1 MWPNAIGF
9 AVFAFEGVG
18 IVLPVQDMTADKDR
32 YFKVVCFTVCS
43 IAALYIGFSELCLY
57 AWYGRFN
64 PNMPLITEY
73 LPRDNFFCQ
82 CVILLFN
89 VNMLITYAL
98 MIYPAN
104 KVLDSWFLSE
114 MESGPKK
121 RAYKNL

>member
-1 MWPNAIGF
+1 MVVSYFAIVSVQTNGWMDQNLPLVNTSMWPNAIGF

-18 IVLPVQDMTADKDR
+18 IVLPVQDMTADKDQ

-73 LPRDNFFCQ
+73 LPRDNFFC
-82 CVILLFN
+82 
-89 VNMLITYAL
+89 
-98 MIYPAN
+98 
-104 KVLDSWFLSE
+104 
-114 MESGPKK
+114 
-121 RAYKNL
+121 